1 MQVMTT
7 AATVMAVI
15 IMGITI
21 TVKHLARRAFLGVVR
36 HWRPC

>member
-1 MQVMTT
+1 MPVMTT
-7 AATVMAVI
+7 AVI

-21 TVKHLARRAFLGVVR
+21 TVKRPGLWAFLGGAR